1 MANTS
6 FTSLGSYADSRMA
19 CQLIEWQLPCGFENM
34 SSFSGN
40 DRMEGVCHVFKGLET
55 SPLNSPLASMRS
67 WPCL

>member
-1 MANTS
+1 MKDYSNSLDLKGRCRYLFPKAHRTNMANTP

-40 DRMEGVCHVFKGLET
+40 D
-55 SPLNSPLASMRS
+55 
-67 WPCL
+67 